1 MYNCDDNYHDH
12 GQDHIQNH
20 DEDCCGKTCPELV
33 RGCKVNASST
43 SLGHP
48 AHDECD
54 DCDGFLHLTHDDC
67 VDRECH
73 DDHGHQVHDHGQCGD
88 DRDCHVMSRLPQ

>member
-48 AHDECD
+48 AHHCNDAA
-54 DCDGFLHLTHDDC
+54 
-67 VDRECH
+67 
-73 DDHGHQVHDHGQCGD
+73 
-88 DRDCHVMSRLPQ
+88 VMTVICSIRSLMLFIKIIIIIFINIVIMITW